1 MEDKIVGKKIKAVP
15 VEDPNIGVDL
25 DDTFQEDIFDAI
37 EISSL
42 DTSALQ
48 NFSNVAQTREQMYTA
63 VDIMRQDNKVSAIIE
78 TYTDYVTQTNDNGKV
93 MWCESDDPDIGNY
106 VSFLLEEL
114 EVDKHMYSWAYN
126 LFTYGDLYLQTYTK
140 SEYEEDLFSKFKE
153 DQDIVAK
160 GQQLNESQLKENVYI
175 NIEDKNDHLEH
186 YVEAVANPGEMFEL
200 TKFGKTMS
208 YIKAPTDI
216 QTTYDSNDALNYYMT
231 YKMQDKDVEVYS
243 PLKFV
248 HIYLSNGTSRN
259 PEQVNIFTN
268 DDDFENDKVK
278 ASYTVRRGQS
288 MLYNKFRSWRELTLL
303 ENSMLLNR
311 VTKSAI
317 LRIISAEV
325 KNMPKDQVKN
335 HMQKLKTMI
344 EQKSALNADKS
355 FSEYTNPGPIENII
369 YTTTRDGEGTLNVT
383 TLGGDPDVKSLADIE
398 YFENDFYGGFGIPKQ
413 YFGRTNDS
421 TGFNG
426 GTSLSIISSKFGT
439 NVKTIQNA
447 LIQGLTTLINIFL
460 LDKGLTSYVNNF
472 RLRMQPPI
480 TQEEKDKQ
488 EAQRDRVGVIQD
500 TGNLINDVVTDELI
514 KAKIVKQLLSTTNI
528 GSEVLD
534 LMQEQID
541 KLEKEQTPETDEEVD
556 NEENEKPSR
565 PGRRNEPSF
574 SETDLPDIDLEP
586 EEEET
591 GFENEETAGPV
602 EPSENETTLPSPN
615 DLGIDMTNSE
625 NI

>member
-25 DDTFQEDIFDAI
+25 NDTFQEDIFDAI
-37 EISSL
+37 EVSSL

-160 GQQLNESQLKENVYI
+160 GQQLNESQLKENVYL

-208 YIKAPTDI
+208 YIKAPTNI
-216 QTTYDSNDALNYYMT
+216 QTTYDSNDVLNYYMT

-268 DDDFENDKVK
+268 ADDYENDKVK

-288 MLYNKFRSWRELTLL
+288 MLYNKFRTWRELTLL
-303 ENSMLLNR
+303 ENSLL
-311 VTKSAI
+311 V
-317 LRIISAEV
+317 
-325 KNMPKDQVKN
+325 
-335 HMQKLKTMI
+335 
-344 EQKSALNADKS
+344 NADTS

-383 TLGGDPDVKSLADIE
+383 TLGGDVDVKSLADIE

-413 YFGRTNDS
+413 YFGRTNDN

-500 TGNLINDVVTDELI
+500 TGNLINDVISDELT
-514 KAKIVKQLLSTTNI
+514 KAKIFKQLLSTTNI
-528 GSEVLD
+528 GPEVLD
-534 LMQEQID
+534 LMQEHID
-541 KLEKEQTPETDEEVD
+541 KLEKEQTPETNEEVE
-556 NEENEKPSR
+556 EENKESSR
-565 PGRRNEPSF
+565 PSRRNEPSF

-586 EEEET
+586 EEET
-591 GFENEETAGPV
+591 GFENEEMTGPV
-602 EPSENETTLPSPN
+602 EPTENETTLPSPS
-615 DLGIDMTNSE
+615 DLGLDLTNSE